1 MDETLEKR
9 TIAKVTWRLIPF
21 LIVCYFV
28 SFLDRVNLGFAG
40 AAISK
45 QFAFTATV
53 FGLGAGI
60 FFIGYFLFEVPSN
73 IMLDKYGARRW
84 IARIMLT
91 WGLVSGATAFVQ
103 GEYSF
108 YAIRFIL
115 GVAEAGFFPGI
126 ILYLT
131 FWFPAAYRARI
142 VGWFMVAIP
151 ISSVIGAPV
160 SQWVLT
166 FDGMGG
172 LAGWQWLFL
181 IEAAPSLVLAAVV
194 LGYLTD
200 KPSQAAWLAA
210 DERKW
215 LTDTLDAERKHRES
229 VQTFSLG
236 EALTNPRVLLL
247 SLVYFGD
254 VAALYGVGFWLPQ
267 ILGPLH
273 LSPLANIGALAIPY
287 AVGAVGMVLWV
298 KRSDRTGERKMHTA
312 IPAFVA
318 CLGLALVPFAGDP
331 VIKVVCLCIAALGIF
346 AMLPVFWT
354 LPTAFLTGTAAAG
367 GIALVN
373 SIGNLSGYVGPQV
386 IGVIKDATGNYDA
399 GIWFLAACAFTA
411 GVIVLLLGHRPEFEK
426 IQGRAS
432 APAE

>member
-9 TIAKVTWRLIPF
+9 TIAKVSRRLIPF
-21 LIVCYFV
+21 LMVCYFV

-45 QFAFTATV
+45 QFAFSATV

-91 WGLVSGATAFVQ
+91 WGIVSGATAFVQ

-108 YAIRFIL
+108 YTIRFIL

-151 ISSVIGAPV
+151 VSSVLGAPV
-160 SQWVLT
+160 STWVLT
-166 FDGMGG
+166 LDGMGG

-181 IEAAPSLVLAAVV
+181 IEAAPSIVLAAVV

-200 KPSQAAWLAA
+200 RPSQAHWLEAG
-210 DERKW
+210 ERKW
-215 LTDTLDAERKHRES
+215 LSDKLDEERKHRES
-229 VQTFSLG
+229 VKKFGLA

-267 ILGPLH
+267 ILTPFH
-273 LSPLANIGALAIPY
+273 LTPMANVGALAIPY
-287 AVGAVGMVLWV
+287 IVGAVTMVWWTR
-298 KRSDRTGERKMHTA
+298 RSDRTGERKLHVA

-318 CLGLALVPFAGDP
+318 CLGLALVPLVGDP
-331 VIKVVCLCIAALGIF
+331 MAKVALLCVAAMGIF
-346 AMLPVFWT
+346 SMLPVFWT

-386 IGVIKDATGNYDA
+386 IGVIKDATGSYDG
-399 GIWFLAACAFTA
+399 GIWFLAGCAFLA
-411 GVIVLLLGHRPEFEK
+411 GVIVLLLGHKPEFEK
-426 IQGRAS
+426 ISDRAA

>member
-1 MDETLEKR
+1 MDETLERR

-21 LIVCYFV
+21 LMVCYFV

-45 QFAFTATV
+45 HFAFSATV

-73 IMLDKYGARRW
+73 ILLEKYGARRW

-91 WGLVSGATAFVQ
+91 WGLVSAATAFVQ

-108 YAIRFIL
+108 YTIRFLL

-131 FWFPAAYRARI
+131 YWFPAAYRARI

-151 ISSVIGAPV
+151 VSSVIGAPV
-160 SQWVLT
+160 SQWILSL
-166 FDGMGG
+166 DGMGG

-181 IEAAPSLVLAAVV
+181 VEAAPSLVLAFIV
-194 LGYLTD
+194 LSYLTD
-200 KPSQAAWLAA
+200 KPTEAHWLEA
-210 DERKW
+210 DERQW
-215 LTDTLDAERKHRES
+215 LSSTLDSERRHRES
-229 VQTFSLG
+229 VKKFGLG

-298 KRSDRTGERKMHTA
+298 RRSDRTGERKLHTA

-318 CLGLALVPFAGDP
+318 CLGLALVPFASDP
-331 VIKVVCLCIAALGIF
+331 VVEVVLLCVAALGIF

-386 IGVIKDATGNYDA
+386 IGLIKDKTGGYDG
-399 GIWFLAACAFTA
+399 GIWFLAACAFVA
-411 GVIVLLLGHRPEFEK
+411 GVIVLLLGHKPEFEK
-426 IQGRAS
+426 LPDRAA

>member
-1 MDETLEKR
+1 MDATLEKR
-9 TIAKVTWRLIPF
+9 TIAKVTRRLIPF
-21 LIVCYFV
+21 LMICYFV

-45 QFAFTATV
+45 QFAFSATV

-73 IMLDKYGARRW
+73 IMLDKFGARRW

-108 YAIRFIL
+108 YTIRFIL

-151 ISSVIGAPV
+151 ISSILGAPV
-160 SQWVLT
+160 STWVLT
-166 FDGMGG
+166 LDGLGG

-200 KPSQAAWLAA
+200 KPAQAEWLAP

-229 VQTFSLG
+229 VKTFGLT

-267 ILGPLH
+267 ILAPFH
-273 LSPLANIGALAIPY
+273 LTPMASVGALAIPY
-287 AVGAVGMVLWV
+287 IVGAVTMVLWV
-298 KRSDRTGERKMHTA
+298 KRSDRTGERKLHVA

-318 CLGLALVPFAGDP
+318 CLGLALVPLVDDP
-331 VIKVVCLCIAALGIF
+331 MAKVALLCVAAMGIF

-386 IGVIKDATGNYDA
+386 IGLIKDATGSYDG
-399 GIWFLAACAFTA
+399 GIWFLAACAFAA
-411 GVIVLLLGHRPEFEK
+411 GVIVLFLGHKPEFEK
-426 IQGRAS
+426 LPNSAT

>member
-1 MDETLEKR
+1 MNETLEKR

-45 QFAFTATV
+45 EFAFSATV

-73 IMLDKYGARRW
+73 ILLDKFGARRW

-91 WGLVSGATAFVQ
+91 WGLVSGATAFIQ

-131 FWFPAAYRARI
+131 YWFPAAYRARI
-142 VGWFMVAIP
+142 VGLFMVAIP

-166 FDGMGG
+166 FDGMAG

-200 KPSQAAWLAA
+200 KPSQAAWLEA
-210 DERKW
+210 DERQW
-215 LTDTLDAERKHRES
+215 LTDTLEAERKHRES
-229 VQTFSLG
+229 VKKFKLG
-236 EALTNPRVLLL
+236 ETLTNPRVLLL

-273 LSPLANIGALAIPY
+273 LSPLANVGALAIPY

-298 KRSDRTGERKMHTA
+298 RRSDRTGERKLHTA

-318 CLGLALVPFAGDP
+318 CLGLALVPLASDP
-331 VIKVVCLCIAALGIF
+331 VVEVALLCVAALGIF

-386 IGVIKDATGNYDA
+386 IGLIKDKTGGYD
-399 GIWFLAACAFTA
+399 GGLWFLAACAFAA
-411 GVIVLLLGHRPEFEK
+411 GVIVLLLGHKPEFEK
-426 IQGRAS
+426 LSDRAA

>member
-1 MDETLEKR
+1 MNETLEKR

-45 QFAFTATV
+45 QFAFSATV

-73 IMLDKYGARRW
+73 ILLDKFGARRW

-91 WGLVSGATAFVQ
+91 WGLVSGATAFIQ

-108 YAIRFIL
+108 YTIRFIL

-131 FWFPAAYRARI
+131 YWFPAAYRARI
-142 VGWFMVAIP
+142 VGLFMVAIP

-166 FDGMGG
+166 FDGMAG

-181 IEAAPSLVLAAVV
+181 IEAAPSLILAAVV

-200 KPSQAAWLAA
+200 KPSQATWLEA
-210 DERKW
+210 DERQW
-215 LTDTLDAERKHRES
+215 LSDTLEAERRHRES
-229 VQTFSLG
+229 VKKFKLG
-236 EALTNPRVLLL
+236 ETLTNPRVLLL

-273 LSPLANIGALAIPY
+273 LSPLANVGALAIPY

-298 KRSDRTGERKMHTA
+298 RRSDRTGERKWHTA
-312 IPAFVA
+312 LPAFVA
-318 CLGLALVPFAGDP
+318 CLGLALVPLVSDP
-331 VIKVVCLCIAALGIF
+331 VVEVVLLCVAALGIF

-386 IGVIKDATGNYDA
+386 IGLIKDKTGGYD
-399 GIWFLAACAFTA
+399 GGLWFLAACAFGA
-411 GVIVLLLGHRPEFEK
+411 GVIVLLLGHKPEFEK
-426 IQGRAS
+426 LSDRAA